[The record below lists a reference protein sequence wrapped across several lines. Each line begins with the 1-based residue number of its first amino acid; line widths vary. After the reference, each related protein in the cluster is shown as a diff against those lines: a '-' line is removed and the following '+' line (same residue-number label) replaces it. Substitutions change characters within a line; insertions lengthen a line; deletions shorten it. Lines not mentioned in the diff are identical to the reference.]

1 MPTEKIRSD
10 FILLL
15 AAIIWGF
22 AFVAQRAGMEYVG
35 PFTFSGIRFALGFLV
50 LIPVIAWRKQ
60 KGIDRKL
67 APIRENKKIFLL
79 QFLLGLL
86 LFGGVSFQQ
95 YGLLFTTAGNA
106 GFITGFYVVLIPVAG
121 LFLGHRNHFSIW
133 IGVIL
138 ALAGLYFISVT
149 SHFSINKGDYYVFI
163 CAIIWTFHVLLVGY
177 LAPRTDPVRTSL
189 VQFGICSVL
198 SLLVAVGWETVTPD
212 TLMGA
217 VWTLLYG
224 GVLSVGIAFTLQVVA
239 QQNAHPA
246 YAAII
251 LSLES
256 VFAVLGGWLLLQEQ
270 LTPKMILGCVLMF
283 GGMIAAQLNVNES
296 K

>member
-1 MPTEKIRSD
+1 MLTEKIRSD

-50 LIPVIAWRKQ
+50 LIPVIAWRK
-60 KGIDRKL
+60 KNGIDRKL
-67 APIRENKKIFLL
+67 LPVRENKKIFRL
-79 QFLLGLL
+79 QFLLGIL

-121 LFLGHRNHFSIW
+121 LFLGHRNHFTIW
-133 IGVIL
+133 IGVVL

-149 SHFSINKGDYYVFI
+149 NHFSINKGDYYVFI

-189 VQFGICSVL
+189 VKLGICPVL
-198 SLLVAVGWETVTPD
+198 SFLVVSGWETVILNALID
-212 TLMGA
+212 A
-217 VWTLLYG
+217 AWTLLYG

-239 QQNAHPA
+239 QQNAHPS

-256 VFAVLGGWLLLQEQ
+256 VFAVLGGWLLLQED

-283 GGMIAAQLNVNES
+283 GGMIVAQLNVNES